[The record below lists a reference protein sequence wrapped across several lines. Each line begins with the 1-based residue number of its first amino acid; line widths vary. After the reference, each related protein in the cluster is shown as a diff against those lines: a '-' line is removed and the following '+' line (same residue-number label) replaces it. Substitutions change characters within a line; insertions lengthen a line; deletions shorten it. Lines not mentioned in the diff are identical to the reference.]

1 MTANQKVLTAI
12 IALLI
17 ISIPQI
23 NAQSKDK
30 QATDI
35 LDEVTAKT
43 KGYESIKMDFTYQ
56 MENPEANIN
65 ETTTGSALVNGD
77 KYRLDIAGQL
87 VISDGT
93 TIWTVL
99 KDSEEVQVNDVTD
112 NDNAFSPTKML
123 TDYSKN
129 YKSKLIPK
137 TQAINGVDV
146 YMLELTPNK
155 KENFKTVNLY
165 VRRSEMQPYRIEILD
180 YNGSVY
186 TYTLTSFKPNV
197 AVKASDFTFSESQFP
212 DFDIIDMR

>member
-1 MTANQKVLTAI
+1 MTSIPKVLLAT

-17 ISIPQI
+17 FSIPQT

-43 KGYESIKMDFTYQ
+43 KAYESIKMDFTYQ

-65 ETTTGSALVNGD
+65 ETTSGSALVSGD

-93 TIWTVL
+93 TLWTVI
-99 KDSEEVQVNDVTD
+99 KDAEEVQVNEV
-112 NDNAFSPTKML
+112 NDNNEAFSPTKML

-129 YKSKLIPK
+129 YKSKLISK
-137 TQAINGVDV
+137 TQAVNGVEV
-146 YMLELTPNK
+146 YILELTPNK
-155 KENFKTVNLY
+155 KENLKNVNLY
-165 VRRSEMQPYRIEILD
+165 VRRSEMQPYRIEIYD

-197 AVKASDFTFSESQFP
+197 AVNAGDFSFVESQYP
-212 DFDIIDMR
+212 DYEIIDMR

>member
-1 MTANQKVLTAI
+1 MTSIPKVLLAT

-17 ISIPQI
+17 FSIPQT

-43 KGYESIKMDFTYQ
+43 KAYESIKMDFTYQ

-65 ETTTGSALVNGD
+65 ETTSGSALVSGD

-93 TIWTVL
+93 TLWTVI
-99 KDSEEVQVNDVTD
+99 KDAEEVQVNEVSD
-112 NDNAFSPTKML
+112 NNEAFSPTKML

-129 YKSKLIPK
+129 YKSKLISK
-137 TQAINGVDV
+137 TQAVNGVDV
-146 YMLELTPNK
+146 YILELTPNK
-155 KENFKTVNLY
+155 KENFKNVNLY
-165 VRRSEMQPYRIEILD
+165 VRRSEMQPYRIEIYD

-197 AVKASDFTFSESQFP
+197 AVKAGDFSFVESQYP
-212 DFDIIDMR
+212 DYEIIDMR

>member
-1 MTANQKVLTAI
+1 MTSIPKVLLAA

-17 ISIPQI
+17 FSIPQI

-65 ETTTGSALVNGD
+65 ETTSGNALVSGD

-99 KDSEEVQVNDVTD
+99 KDSEEVQVNDMTD

-129 YKSKLIPK
+129 YKSKLISK
-137 TQAINGVDV
+137 TQALNGVDV
-146 YMLELTPNK
+146 YILELTPNK
-155 KENFKTVNLY
+155 KENFKNVNLY
-165 VRRSEMQPYRIEILD
+165 VRRSEMQPYRIEIYD

-197 AVKASDFTFSESQFP
+197 TVKAGDFTFVESQYP
-212 DFDIIDMR
+212 DYEIIDMR

>member
-1 MTANQKVLTAI
+1 MTSIPKVLLAT

-17 ISIPQI
+17 FSIPQT

-43 KGYESIKMDFTYQ
+43 KAYESIKMDFTYQ

-65 ETTTGSALVNGD
+65 ETTSGSALVSGD

-93 TIWTVL
+93 TLWTVI
-99 KDSEEVQVNDVTD
+99 KDAEEVQVNEV
-112 NDNAFSPTKML
+112 NDNNEAFSPTKML
-123 TDYSKN
+123 PDYSKN
-129 YKSKLIPK
+129 YKSKLISK
-137 TQAINGVDV
+137 TQAVNGVDV
-146 YMLELTPNK
+146 YILELTPNK
-155 KENFKTVNLY
+155 KENFKNVNLY
-165 VRRSEMQPYRIEILD
+165 VRRSEMQPYRIEIYD
-180 YNGSVY
+180 YNGCVY

-197 AVKASDFTFSESQFP
+197 AVKAGDFSFVESQYP
-212 DFDIIDMR
+212 DYEIIDMR

>member
-1 MTANQKVLTAI
+1 MTSIPKVLLAT

-17 ISIPQI
+17 FSIPQT

-43 KGYESIKMDFTYQ
+43 KAYESIKMDFTYQ

-65 ETTTGSALVNGD
+65 ETTSGSALVSGD

-93 TIWTVL
+93 TLWTVI
-99 KDSEEVQVNDVTD
+99 KDAEEVQVNEVSD
-112 NDNAFSPTKML
+112 NNEAFSPTKML

-129 YKSKLIPK
+129 YKSKLISK

-146 YMLELTPNK
+146 YILELTPNK
-155 KENFKTVNLY
+155 KENFKNVNLY
-165 VRRSEMQPYRIEILD
+165 VRRSEMQPYRIEIYD

-197 AVKASDFTFSESQFP
+197 AVKAGDFTFVESQYP
-212 DFDIIDMR
+212 DYEIIDMR

>member
-1 MTANQKVLTAI
+1 MTSIPKVLLAT

-17 ISIPQI
+17 FSIPQT

-43 KGYESIKMDFTYQ
+43 KAYESIKMDFTYQ

-65 ETTTGSALVNGD
+65 ETTSGSALVSGD

-93 TIWTVL
+93 TLWTVI
-99 KDSEEVQVNDVTD
+99 KDAEEVQVNEV
-112 NDNAFSPTKML
+112 NDNNEAFSPTKML

-129 YKSKLIPK
+129 YKSKLISK
-137 TQAINGVDV
+137 TQAVNGVEV
-146 YMLELTPNK
+146 YILELTPNK
-155 KENFKTVNLY
+155 KENFKNVNLY
-165 VRRSEMQPYRIEILD
+165 VRRSEMQPYRIEIYD

-197 AVKASDFTFSESQFP
+197 AVKAGDFSFVESQYP
-212 DFDIIDMR
+212 DYEIIDMR

>member
-1 MTANQKVLTAI
+1 MTSIPKALLTA

-17 ISIPQI
+17 FSIPQL
-23 NAQSKDK
+23 NAQAKDK
-30 QATDI
+30 QASEI

-87 VISDGT
+87 VICDGT
-93 TIWTVL
+93 TIWTVI
-99 KDSEEVQVNDVTD
+99 KDADEVQVNNVSD

-129 YKSKLIPK
+129 YKSKLISK
-137 TQAINGVDV
+137 TQALNGVNV

-155 KENFKTVNLY
+155 KENFKNVNLY
-165 VRRSEMQPYRIEILD
+165 VRRSEMQPYRIEIYD

-186 TYTLTSFKPNV
+186 TYTLTNFKPNV
-197 AVKASDFTFSESQFP
+197 PVKASDFTFSEKQYP
-212 DFDIIDMR
+212 NYEIIDMR